1 MKTLH
6 TTNAA
11 NTNPNPKLVHSLMTV
26 AGIIIAILCSLF
38 LLHDAA
44 FVKHLDVK
52 IPSVLESSRTV
63 AADLL
68 LEVKT
73 WL

>member
-6 TTNAA
+6 TNNV
-11 NTNPNPKLVHSLMTV
+11 NTNQSPRPVHLFTTLT
-26 AGIIIAILCSLF
+26 GIVIAILCSVA
-38 LLHDAA
+38 LLQDAGFA
-44 FVKHLDVK
+44 KYLDIKV
-52 IPSVLESSRTV
+52 PRVLESSRTV

-73 WL
+73 WR